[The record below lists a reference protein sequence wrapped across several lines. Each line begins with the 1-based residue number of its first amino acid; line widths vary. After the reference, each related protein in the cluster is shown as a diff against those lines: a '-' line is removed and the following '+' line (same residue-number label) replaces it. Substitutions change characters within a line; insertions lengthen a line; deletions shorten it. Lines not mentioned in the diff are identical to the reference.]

1 MGEMRGRMLVMAV
14 LALLA
19 VSVGGLYGAMTVTP
33 PPTPPTAVGGTASP
47 TTHHTLET
55 YAVHV
60 SGMVVSPGVVH
71 VFAGAI
77 VADAVEAAGGLRPA
91 AQADRINLAAPV
103 GPGDQIVVPGPD
115 SPAGAGSVGDSR
127 GGSISLNTS
136 TAKELEALPGVG
148 AVLADRIVAHRTANG
163 RFNTVEDL
171 LDVPGIGEAKL
182 AAIRDLV
189 RP

>member
-1 MGEMRGRMLVMAV
+1 MGEMRGRVLVMAM

-33 PPTPPTAVGGTASP
+33 QPPPPTAAKGTASP
-47 TTHHTLET
+47 TTLHTVET

-71 VFAGAI
+71 VSAGAI
-77 VADAVEAAGGLRPA
+77 VADAVEAAGGLRRE

-103 GPGDQIVVPGPD
+103 GPGDQIVVPGRD
-115 SPAGAGSVGDSR
+115 SPAGAGSVGDS
-127 GGSISLNTS
+127 GGPISLNTS